1 MGTICSQHVE
11 NAGGPSED
19 GPPTRICYTKLLHN
33 HGPGPAS
40 IPQNTGKNGRRCCY
54 TKLLHNRPSGLIIR
68 QGRYYLRRRV
78 PRDLREPM
86 GRAEIWRSLDTDSL
100 QIARRRLPAAAARL
114 ELMFEDARSKG
125 GKDIDLTLLKPLD
138 ADLPDIS
145 PRAIIAPKD
154 EEAPPPGVTIG
165 EAYERY
171 LSDPTH
177 QWSARTRETYD
188 TVRKLAVSVI
198 GAGTEMRSLSRS
210 HMRHLMEVLRY
221 LPRNATK
228 LFPDLSPEQASTRL
242 KETGKGVPISVANA
256 NVYLSSLSSFLNWA
270 VDEELADRN
279 PVRGLRFADSTAKKD
294 KRNPF
299 SPEQLRLIFRA
310 PLYTGCKDGDR
321 GYATPGHERP
331 QNARYWVPLIALHSG
346 MRLNEICQLDTAD
359 VRMIDGVSCMVVTT
373 ESLVGST
380 DKQLK
385 TGASERLIPIHQ
397 RLLDLGLMTYVAQ
410 KRRAGEAKLFA
421 DIDPGTKG
429 VRAVA
434 FSKWFTQFLTSI
446 GARREKTCFHS
457 LRHCFRDELR
467 HARIDHD
474 LAMALGGWTTGP
486 SAHGKV
492 SENYGRGHRIEV
504 LAEAVNKLTFADVDL
519 SHLGR

>member
-1 MGTICSQHVE
+1 
-11 NAGGPSED
+11 
-19 GPPTRICYTKLLHN
+19 
-33 HGPGPAS
+33 
-40 IPQNTGKNGRRCCY
+40 
-54 TKLLHNRPSGLIIR
+54 
-68 QGRYYLRRRV
+68 
-78 PRDLREPM
+78 M
-86 GRAEIWRSLDTDSL
+86 GRAEIWRSLNTDSL

-114 ELMFEDARSKG
+114 ELMFEDTRSKG
-125 GKDIDLTLLKPLD
+125 GKDVDLTLLKPFD
-138 ADLPDIS
+138 DDLHNPG
-145 PRAIIAPKD
+145 PPAITAPKS
-154 EEAPPPGVTIG
+154 EEAPCPSVTLG

-177 QWSARTRETYD
+177 HWTARTRETYD

-198 GAGTEMRSLSRS
+198 GAETELRSLSRS
-210 HMRHLMEVLRY
+210 HMRHLMEVLRT

-228 LFPDLSPEQASTRL
+228 LFPNLSPEQASVRL

-256 NVYLSSLSSFLNWA
+256 NVYLSSLSNFLNWA
-270 VDEELADRN
+270 VDEELAERN

-299 SPEQLRLIFRA
+299 SPDQLRLIFHA

-346 MRLNEICQLDTAD
+346 MRLNEICQLDTTD
-359 VRMIDGVSCMVVTT
+359 VRMIDGVPCIVITT
-373 ESLVGST
+373 ESLVGTT

-410 KRRAGEAKLFA
+410 KRRAGEEKLFA
-421 DIDPGTKG
+421 EIDPGTKG

-434 FSKWFTQFLTSI
+434 FSKWFTQFLGNI

-467 HARIDHD
+467 HARIEHD
-474 LAMALGGWTTGP
+474 IAMALGGWTTGS
-486 SAHGKV
+486 SAQGKV
-492 SENYGRGHRIEV
+492 SENYGRGHRIET
-504 LAEAVNKLTFADVDL
+504 LAEAVNRLSFNDIDL
-519 SHLGR
+519 SHLKPLG